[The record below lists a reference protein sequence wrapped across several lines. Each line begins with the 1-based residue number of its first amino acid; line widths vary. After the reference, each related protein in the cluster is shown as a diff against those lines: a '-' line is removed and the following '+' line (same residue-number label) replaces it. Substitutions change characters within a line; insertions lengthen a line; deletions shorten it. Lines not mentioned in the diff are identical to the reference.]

1 MSDGGNPNGRA
12 AEVAALRHR
21 FSVAHKLSPF
31 LREYRLYWGAIAA
44 DQWGTCAEC
53 HEPDKHVKR
62 VGGRRLCRVCEDAI
76 EDARIASVEA
86 PGVLVAHLVYVSR
99 DPFAC
104 LYCCRSDRCDVEVRV
119 DEWLVVNAC
128 FRSERERSRVHRAV
142 DQMFHRAQ
150 EQERYLA
157 RPSYRPRP
165 VPFLGISN
173 RPDGD
178 TEPTPRRE
186 LPG

>member
-62 VGGRRLCRVCEDAI
+62 VGGRRLCRVREDAI
-76 EDARIASVEA
+76 EDARIASFEA

-128 FRSERERSRVHRAV
+128 FRSEGERSKVHRAV
-142 DQMFHRAQ
+142 DEMFQRA
-150 EQERYLA
+150 
-157 RPSYRPRP
+157 
-165 VPFLGISN
+165 
-173 RPDGD
+173 
-178 TEPTPRRE
+178 
-186 LPG
+186 